1 MVARPVGRVL
11 LLSLLLAGS
20 SWGAADAEA
29 GEPVGGEA
37 SALSSEQVDPTDA
50 EEGATEEE
58 ASQAEEAAEEAS
70 QQEGEPHS
78 APESAQ
84 APSLSVEESAQ
95 EELFEFAPQDPSPY
109 VAPPEDE
116 GPSRWVEVG
125 ILGGGVLRSSS
136 SEGIRYPSGATWG
149 VYARPELASWLGVR
163 LSYRQEKISVAVS
176 EGAFDT
182 PSASYDFDFEQ
193 PALSVISFGARLEP
207 TWVIH
212 PRFRAFGIVGIS
224 WMRMRA
230 EAPRAAGF
238 WLEGSR
244 TSTELNLPLGVGAAV
259 ELLPNWIQLGL
270 SVTYGFSFD
279 RRGPAWEPLQAIV
292 DGGISYLAPL
302 PEFSNVMDAL
312 LTLGVIL

>member
-20 SWGAADAEA
+20 SWGAPEA
-29 GEPVGGEA
+29 EPVEPMEGEA
-37 SALSSEQVDPTDA
+37 SDLSSEQVEPTHG

-58 ASQAEEAAEEAS
+58 ASQAEVAG
-70 QQEGEPHS
+70 EGEPQQES
-78 APESAQ
+78 SPTSSPEPVETSSQ
-84 APSLSVEESAQ
+84 SVEENAQ

-125 ILGGGVLRSSS
+125 ILGGGVIRSSS
-136 SEGIRYPSGATWG
+136 SEEIRYPFGATWG

-176 EGAFDT
+176 EGAFDM
-182 PSASYDFDFEQ
+182 PSTSYDFEFEQ